1 MLLYRYI
8 LNCQIGS
15 RRKSTDYIK
24 SGQIKI
30 NGKVTRNPVAEIDA
44 DKDIVLFNN
53 KRINP
58 VVSQKIYILLN
69 KPAGYICS
77 LKDRHAKKKVLDLV
91 DIKERIYPI
100 GRLDKNTRGLL
111 LLTNDGELAHRVM
124 HPSYEIDK
132 VYEVFTKP
140 YLKAADVKKLEKG
153 VEIDEGVTVSAEINS
168 VKHDEV
174 KKGSLVN
181 LTIHQGLKR
190 QIRSM
195 FSILHYRVYD
205 LIRLKVGN
213 IELKNLEE
221 GKYRNLSEDELA
233 RLKNMVGIIN
243 D

>member
-30 NGKVTRNPVAEIDA
+30 NGKITQNPVVEIDA
-44 DKDIVLFNN
+44 DKDIVLFDN

-190 QIRSM
+190 QIRCM

>member
-8 LNCQIGS
+8 LNCQIAS
-15 RRKSTDYIK
+15 RRKSNDYIK
-24 SGQIKI
+24 SGEIKV
-30 NGKVTRNPVAEIDA
+30 NGKVVKDPILDIDA

-58 VVSQKIYILLN
+58 VISAKVYILLN

-77 LKDRHAKKKVLDLV
+77 LKDRHAEKKVLDLV
-91 DIKERIYPI
+91 KIKERIYPI
-100 GRLDKNTRGLL
+100 GRLDKNTKGLL

-124 HPSYEIDK
+124 HPRYEIDK
-132 VYEVFTKP
+132 VYDVFVKP
-140 YLKAADVKKLEKG
+140 FLKAPDVKRLEKG
-153 VEIDEGVTVSAEINS
+153 IEIDEGVMVSAVINS

-190 QIRSM
+190 QIRYM
-195 FSILHYRVYD
+195 FSALHYRVYD

-221 GKYRNLSEDELA
+221 GKYRNLNQHELT
-233 RLKNMVGIIN
+233 RLKSMVGIIN